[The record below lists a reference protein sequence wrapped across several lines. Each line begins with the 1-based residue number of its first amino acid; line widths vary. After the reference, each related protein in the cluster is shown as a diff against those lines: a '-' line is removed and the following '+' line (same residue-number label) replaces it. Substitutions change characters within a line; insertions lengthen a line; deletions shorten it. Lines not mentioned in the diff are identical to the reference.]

1 MNKKLTTKLSVIL
14 LAMATSMFS
23 SCDLDDNDNEVSFRP
38 TALVTVKPT
47 ADSFYLQLDDST
59 RLQPANMT
67 KSPFGDKEVRALVN
81 YKKVEGKDNKYSSAH
96 ISCIDQ
102 SVHINWIDSIRTKM
116 TVPSLGDKNTATYG
130 NDPVEI
136 VNDWVTVAE
145 DGYLTLRVR
154 TRWGY
159 NNKVHYLN
167 LLTGVNPENPY
178 EVELRHDAKGD
189 SPIQMGDALIA
200 FNLRELLKGADK
212 EKVKFTLRWNSFS
225 GAKKTEFELKSK
237 PMDTRSNIADAV
249 EYSRSVK

>member
-1 MNKKLTTKLSVIL
+1 MNKKLTTNLSMFF
-14 LAMATSMFS
+14 LAMATILFS

-38 TALVTVKPT
+38 TALVTVKPET
-47 ADSFYLQLDDST
+47 DSFFLQLDDST
-59 RLQPANMT
+59 RLFPVNMT

-81 YKKVEGKDNKYSSAH
+81 YNIEEGKKSAF
-96 ISCIDQ
+96 Q

-130 NDPVEI
+130 NDPGEI

-159 NNKVHYLN
+159 SNKVHYLN

-212 EKVKFTLRWNSFS
+212 DKVKFTLRWNSFS
-225 GAKKTEFELKSK
+225 GAKKTEFEFRTPNYAFDL
-237 PMDTRSNIADAV
+237 TRTAEFS
-249 EYSRSVK
+249 SSVK

>member
-14 LAMATSMFS
+14 LAMATTLFS
-23 SCDLDDNDNEVSFRP
+23 SCLDDDDDNVSFRP
-38 TALVTVKPT
+38 TALVTVKPET
-47 ADSFYLQLDDST
+47 DSFFLQLDDST
-59 RLQPANMT
+59 RLFPVNMT

-81 YKKVEGKDNKYSSAH
+81 YHIEEGKKSAF
-96 ISCIDQ
+96 Q
-102 SVHINWIDSIRTKM
+102 KVHINWIDSIRTKM

-212 EKVKFTLRWNSFS
+212 DKVKFTLRWNSFS
-225 GAKKTEFELKSK
+225 GAMKTEFELKTPSYAF
-237 PMDTRSNIADAV
+237 DQTRAAEFS
-249 EYSRSVK
+249 SSVK

>member
-47 ADSFYLQLDDST
+47 ADSFFLQLDDST

-81 YKKVEGKDNKYSSAH
+81 YKIEEKKSAM
-96 ISCIDQ
+96 Q

-159 NNKVHYLN
+159 SNKVHYLN

-178 EVELRHDAKGD
+178 EVELHHDAMGD

-200 FNLRELLKGADK
+200 FNLRELLKDADK

-237 PMDTRSNIADAV
+237 PMDTRSNIADAI
-249 EYSRSVK
+249 EYSSSVK